1 MPLEEEVA
9 GQFTASLEHGMTKFE
24 DKVEKGG
31 QRVERRKRKWG
42 GGHQG
47 EYETGGN
54 NGVEKLG
61 QRRQRRQ
68 RDGGKSVH
76 GKG

>member
-1 MPLEEEVA
+1 MTEFEE
-9 GQFTASLEHGMTKFE
+9 
-24 DKVEKGG
+24 VEKGG
-31 QRVERRKRKWG
+31 QRVEGRERKQG
-42 GGHQG
+42 GGQQG

-54 NGVEKLG
+54 NGAEKLG